1 MNLYFQFDPQQI
13 VNGLTFVKQ
22 IELFFFYVFIL
33 QFQFFL
39 KLTGYMTNLLCLVL
53 FRVKISCFCFVKRQK
68 WIWTNQ
74 VFYVVQKVKFSSE
87 NTFLD
92 LVQIQNLVW
101 TILKQLEPVQKQF
114 DWSKIV
120 LDLQKYKV
128 IVNRILATI
137 PILRQQKDLIGGSR
151 Q

>member
-39 KLTGYMTNLLCLVL
+39 KLTGYMTKLLCLVL

-151 Q
+151 K